1 MRALSI
7 STFFPNIRSIFG
19 DESDV
24 NADGKVSVV
33 ITPVLNQMTRG
44 LDEEELEIDLDI
56 SLVGSYADPSIDL
69 SDYEPSENPMSDE
82 EEVIFLHAPDP
93 YGFHNP
99 EALTPISEYT
109 NVTLGTQIA
118 RSFFPIGFVQSTC
131 SCFRRRRRGNMGDRR
146 FVGTCF

>member
-1 MRALSI
+1 M
-7 STFFPNIRSIFG
+7 
-19 DESDV
+19 

-99 EALTPISEYT
+99 E
-109 NVTLGTQIA
+109 
-118 RSFFPIGFVQSTC
+118 TC
-131 SCFRRRRRGNMGDRR
+131 
-146 FVGTCF
+146 